1 MTKHVLTVTMPVDC
15 YAKFNALQQLSE
27 ASAELL
33 LERALSVYDFLY
45 REQAAGA
52 RIVVQRPD
60 GTEQGWRLP

>member
-1 MTKHVLTVTMPVDC
+1 MKHVLTVAMPVEV

-45 REQAAGA
+45 REQADGG